1 MSQVE
6 PRNQVE
12 PRIIERFPSYRERIL
27 RARFCD
33 DVLDELCRDY
43 DSVLEAL
50 EGEGVN
56 ETAALRQA
64 RTRKELLQLA
74 RDLEQEVLARLAS
87 YEEQEKGKE

>member
-6 PRNQVE
+6 PRIVV
-12 PRIIERFPSYRERIL
+12 RFPSHRERIL
-27 RARFCD
+27 SARSRD
-33 DVLDELCRDY
+33 DVLDEMCRDY

-50 EGEGVN
+50 EGKGMD

-64 RTRKELLQLA
+64 RTRQELLQLA

-87 YEEQEKGKE
+87 YEEQEEGNE

>member
-6 PRNQVE
+6 PRIVA
-12 PRIIERFPSYRERIL
+12 RFPSYRERIL
-27 RARFCD
+27 QARSGD
-33 DVLDELCRDY
+33 GILDELVRDY

-50 EGEGVN
+50 EGKGVD

-64 RTRKELLQLA
+64 QTRQELLQLA

-87 YEEQEKGKE
+87 YEGQEKGNE

>member
-6 PRNQVE
+6 PRIVA
-12 PRIIERFPSYRERIL
+12 RFPSYRERIL
-27 RARFCD
+27 EARSGD
-33 DVLDELCRDY
+33 DILDELVRDY

-50 EGEGVN
+50 EGKGVD

-64 RTRKELLQLA
+64 QTRQELLQLA

-87 YEEQEKGKE
+87 YEGQEKGNE

>member
-6 PRNQVE
+6 PRIVV
-12 PRIIERFPSYRERIL
+12 RFPSYRERIL
-27 RARFCD
+27 QARSRD
-33 DVLDELCRDY
+33 DILDELVRDY

-50 EGEGVN
+50 EGKGVD

-64 RTRKELLQLA
+64 QTRQELLQLA

-87 YEEQEKGKE
+87 YEGQEKGNE

>member
-6 PRNQVE
+6 PRIVA
-12 PRIIERFPSYRERIL
+12 RFPSFRERIL
-27 RARFCD
+27 SARSRD
-33 DVLDELCRDY
+33 DVFDEMCRDY

-50 EGEGVN
+50 EGKGMD

-64 RTRKELLQLA
+64 RTRQELLQLA

-87 YEEQEKGKE
+87 YEEREKGNE

>member
-6 PRNQVE
+6 PRIVV
-12 PRIIERFPSYRERIL
+12 RFPSHRERIL
-27 RARFCD
+27 VARSSD
-33 DVLDELCRDY
+33 DILDELCRDY

-50 EGEGVN
+50 ESKGVD

-64 RTRKELLQLA
+64 QTRQELLQLA

-87 YEEQEKGKE
+87 YEGQEKGNE